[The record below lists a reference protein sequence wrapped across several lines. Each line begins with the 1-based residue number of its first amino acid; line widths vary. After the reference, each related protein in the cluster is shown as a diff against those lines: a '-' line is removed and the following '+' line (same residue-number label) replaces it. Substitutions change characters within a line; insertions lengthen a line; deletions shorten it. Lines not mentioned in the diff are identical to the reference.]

1 MQSSLLKVMKRKIIQ
16 VILNFLTHLIIRKYR
31 PKIIGITGSVGKT
44 SAKEAIYLILSR
56 YFPTSKSEKNLNTE
70 IGLPLPFISGVE
82 AKRSLF
88 LWLANFLKGLKLI
101 LFRDKNYPHF
111 VIVEMGADKP
121 GDIKKLVALA
131 KPKLAVMT
139 AIGKVPVHVENYK
152 DGIDQLID
160 EKAEIIKNLGKDD
173 FAILNFDDEKIWPL
187 REKTRAKVIS
197 FGFNSGADLR
207 ITDYQIKVKE
217 AGKGFVLPDGVFF
230 RIEHRGSVVPVWL
243 KDSLGKPSAYAI
255 AVAFAVGA
263 VFDLNIIELG
273 IAAAEFHQEKGRMR
287 LIEGIENSLI
297 LDDSYNAAP
306 LAMEKALETFQDL
319 PGKRKIAVLGDMLE
333 LGQYAPELH
342 EEVGAKAA
350 GFCDLMFFVGQRMK
364 FAYEKAVGVENG
376 KDKSFWFENSKQV
389 SAKLEPMIE
398 PGDLILVKGS
408 QGMRMEYVIE
418 DVMAHP
424 ENAKDLLVRQAEE
437 WSKQ

>member
-1 MQSSLLKVMKRKIIQ
+1 
-16 VILNFLTHLIIRKYR
+16 
-31 PKIIGITGSVGKT
+31 
-44 SAKEAIYLILSR
+44 
-56 YFPTSKSEKNLNTE
+56 
-70 IGLPLPFISGVE
+70 
-82 AKRSLF
+82 
-88 LWLANFLKGLKLI
+88 
-101 LFRDKNYPHF
+101 
-111 VIVEMGADKP
+111 MGADKP

-197 FGFNSGADLR
+197 FGFNKGADLR